1 MVFIAHTIPTLDS
14 TLCPYL
20 FYSIFIFSE
29 LFDYVK
35 PPEEP
40 FEEYS
45 RRAHVSSKS
54 SIEVVAIIKA
64 DNLPFLLFDT
74 AGVRYKA
81 NPNNE
86 EWIHINNVDTD
97 LDRPLGHITYVDEH
111 AMEREYSLDEILE
124 EALLVRE
131 QYCGTLTSTALGLD
145 GRGPQQQQ
153 QQQAPVQQVEIPDL
167 QKVSSRDVGV
177 ETDEKGIATDG
188 SSPQQQAQAQHTPN
202 VEKEEESGGGSSDVL
217 IVFFGMMF
225 TLFYNF
231 LFGFFIGMP
240 LRIIRTIFVFTIS
253 YIIIQMLHMHFADG
267 YNEWVLNLYDGATTT
282 ASYTMNDLVYYTN
295 RQPGIM

>member
-1 MVFIAHTIPTLDS
+1 
-14 TLCPYL
+14 
-20 FYSIFIFSE
+20 
-29 LFDYVK
+29 
-35 PPEEP
+35 
-40 FEEYS
+40 
-45 RRAHVSSKS
+45 
-54 SIEVVAIIKA
+54 
-64 DNLPFLLFDT
+64 
-74 AGVRYKA
+74 
-81 NPNNE
+81 
-86 EWIHINNVDTD
+86 
-97 LDRPLGHITYVDEH
+97 
-111 AMEREYSLDEILE
+111 MEREYSLDEILE

-153 QQQAPVQQVEIPDL
+153 QQAPVQQVEIPDL

-177 ETDEKGIATDG
+177 ETDEKGVETDG
-188 SSPQQQAQAQHTPN
+188 SSPQQQAQPQHTPN

-217 IVFFGMMF
+217 IIFFGMMF

-282 ASYTMNDLVYYTN
+282 ASYTMNDLVYYT
-295 RQPGIM
+295 QSST

>member
-1 MVFIAHTIPTLDS
+1 
-14 TLCPYL
+14 
-20 FYSIFIFSE
+20 
-29 LFDYVK
+29 VK
-35 PPEEP
+35 PPEES
-40 FEEYS
+40 FDAYS

-54 SIEVVAIIKA
+54 SIEVVAIINA
-64 DNLPFLLFDT
+64 DNSPLLLFDT
-74 AGVRYKA
+74 AGVRYKT
-81 NPNNE
+81 NPNDK
-86 EWIHINNVDTD
+86 EWIHINNVDID

-153 QQQAPVQQVEIPDL
+153 APVQQVEIPDL
-167 QKVSSRDVGV
+167 QKASSRDVGV
-177 ETDEKGIATDG
+177 ETDEKGIGTDD
-188 SSPQQQAQAQHTPN
+188 SSPQQQQAQAQAQDTPN
-202 VEKEEESGGGSSDVL
+202 VEKEEETGGSSDVL

-267 YNEWVLNLYDGATTT
+267 YNEWVLNLYDGATTA